1 MYLLNFVR
9 SVQNTYYT
17 VEYGYIKEGKV
28 FRNAF
33 LDFPE
38 REIGTV
44 KENES
49 TTLDY
54 FTERFSSLQAEIED
68 VESKIE
74 SQLNKGSFLMK
85 VLNLKESLHEIDAL
99 GDFESV
105 FKKLERIE
113 ADLND
118 YIAQNRHKNLQIKTA
133 LLEELKAVAKSHE
146 WKSATAAVKE
156 IQQKWIK
163 TGAVEAEHK
172 DKIEGE
178 FRELMDQFFERKA
191 AFYAELEQMMKDK
204 EADYV
209 AFLEKAKAKIS
220 SVDPSKIKAL
230 QKQLMTEWKELG
242 KIKPEKHSEF
252 WTKFQAM
259 LKAASN
265 QSRGGHQQRKASAE
279 EALKRKRAMLDE
291 LKKLSDEL
299 EPRVNLNQVRKEWKT
314 SGFVPREMNQ
324 ELNDTFYQVTSLL
337 SEKVFL
343 AQLVNKKAD
352 KGISEEEKGK
362 LRIKLLYDLLNRDL
376 GELQTFEENVEKFNT
391 SKGLDNLLEQKL
403 LQQKRKVQIK
413 RDLLEQLKKA

>member
-9 SVQNTYYT
+9 TDKNTYYI

-38 REIGTV
+38 REIGLV
-44 KENES
+44 KENEA

-105 FKKLERIE
+105 FKKLEKIE
-113 ADLND
+113 ADLNE
-118 YIAQNRHKNLQIKTA
+118 YITQNRHKNLQIKAA

-146 WKSATAAVKE
+146 WKSATAIVKE

-163 TGAVEAEHK
+163 TGAVEADLK

-204 EADYV
+204 EADYTS
-209 AFLEKAKAKIS
+209 FLEKAKAMIS
-220 SVDPSKIKAL
+220 SVDPSKVRGL

-242 KIKPEKHSEF
+242 KIKPEKHTEF
-252 WTKFQAM
+252 WNQFQAL
-259 LKAASN
+259 LKAAAN
-265 QSRGGHQQRKASAE
+265 QSRGGQQNRKAGTE
-279 EALKRKRAMLDE
+279 EALKRKRDMLDK
-291 LKKLSDEL
+291 LQKLSGEL
-299 EPRVNLNQVRKEWKT
+299 EPKVNLSQVRKEWKT
-314 SGFVPREMNQ
+314 TGFVPRELNQ
-324 ELNDTFYQVTSLL
+324 ELNDAFYQITSLI
-337 SEKVFL
+337 SEKIFL
-343 AQLVNKKAD
+343 AQLVNKKAQ

-403 LQQKRKVQIK
+403 LQQKRKVQVK
-413 RDLLEQLKKA
+413 RDLLEELKRG